1 MRSLAIFLGIFS
13 TLPVA
18 LVLPFAGV
26 LLWAWIAFMSPHREA
41 YGFAFEF
48 PFNFYVAATTM
59 VAWLLSQEPKR
70 LPSQTLPVLF
80 FAFAA
85 LISITTYFALDHAHS
100 LERWDRHVRS
110 LALVLVVMAMV
121 NSKLRIQAFLWV
133 IALSIGYFAAKGG
146 GGILFT
152 GFGSRIYGPDGTAIA
167 DNNELA
173 VAICM
178 TLPIL
183 NYLRVT
189 TTNPLV
195 KSACVAVGVLSV
207 IAVIGTFS
215 RSGFVALVA
224 VAIAFVLLDRP
235 RLATVLVPG
244 AVILGIW
251 TYAPAAWFQ
260 RIETIETYKTD
271 ESASQRLAAWETSWR
286 IAVDRPLLGGGFS
299 AIESEKSFRY
309 VYVDW
314 RANEEVQSKSRNRAA
329 HSIYFQVMS
338 DHGFLGLAIWLAII
352 AFGMINLMRVLALSR
367 DREDLRWA
375 RALARALVLSFSGYL
390 VGGAF
395 LSMAYYDVFLCLV
408 ALTAPLRDVVTRAV
422 QGNSTDLVDPVTA
435 GWRTASARSRMR

>member
-1 MRSLAIFLGIFS
+1 MRSLAIFISIFS

-41 YGFAFEF
+41 YGFAFDF

-59 VAWLLSQEPKR
+59 VTWLLSQEPKR
-70 LPSQTLPVLF
+70 LPPQTLPILF
-80 FAFAA
+80 FALAV
-85 LISITTYFALDHAHS
+85 LISITTYFALDHAYS
-100 LERWDRHVRS
+100 LERWDKHVRS

-146 GGILFT
+146 GGILFS

-183 NYLRVT
+183 YYLRST
-189 TTNPLV
+189 TANPLV
-195 KSACVAVGVLSV
+195 KAACIAVGVLSV

-244 AVILGIW
+244 AVVLGIW

-271 ESASQRLAAWETSWR
+271 ESASQRLAAWQTSWR
-286 IAVDRPLLGGGFS
+286 MAVDRPILGGGFS
-299 AIESEKSFRY
+299 AVESEKAFRY

-314 RANEEVQSKSRNRAA
+314 RASEEVQAKSRNRAA

-338 DHGFLGLAIWLAII
+338 DHGFLGLGLWLTIV

-367 DREDLRWA
+367 DREDLKWA

-395 LSMAYYDVFLCLV
+395 LSMAYYDVFLCLI
-408 ALTAPLRDVVTRAV
+408 ALTVPLRDVVTRAV
-422 QGNSTDLVDPVTA
+422 QGTSTDLVDPMAA
-435 GWRTASARSRMR
+435 GWRTASARRLR

>member
-1 MRSLAIFLGIFS
+1 MRSLAIFISIFS

-18 LVLPFAGV
+18 FVLPFAGV

-41 YGFAFEF
+41 YGFAFDF

-59 VAWLLSQEPKR
+59 VTWLLSQEPKR
-70 LPSQTLPVLF
+70 LPPQTLPILF
-80 FAFAA
+80 LAFAV
-85 LISITTYFALDHAHS
+85 LISITTYFALDHDYS
-100 LERWDRHVRS
+100 LARWDKHMRS

-146 GGILFT
+146 GGILFS

-183 NYLRVT
+183 YYLRST
-189 TTNPLV
+189 TANPLV
-195 KSACVAVGVLSV
+195 KAACIAVGVLSV

-244 AVILGIW
+244 AVVLGIW
-251 TYAPAAWFQ
+251 TYAPAEWFQ

-271 ESASQRLAAWETSWR
+271 ESASQRLAAWQTSWR
-286 IAVDRPLLGGGFS
+286 IAVDRPMLGGGFS
-299 AIESEKSFRY
+299 AVESEKAFRY

-314 RANEEVQSKSRNRAA
+314 RASEEVQSKSRNRAA

-338 DHGFLGLAIWLAII
+338 DHGFLGLGLWLMII

-395 LSMAYYDVFLCLV
+395 LSMAYYDVFLCLIG
-408 ALTAPLRDVVTRAV
+408 LTVPLRDVVTRAV
-422 QGNSTDLVDPVTA
+422 QGTSADLVDPIAA
-435 GWRTASARSRMR
+435 GWRTASVRRIR